1 MTARGPQS
9 TAEHAQSERRH
20 AMVQEQVEARGVHDP
35 DVLAALRAVPRHL
48 FVPPALVD
56 HAYDDGALAIGYGQT
71 ISQPYIVAL
80 MTALAQVNVR
90 SKVLEVG
97 TGSGYQTAVLAEL
110 AGEVFSIE
118 RRHELEESADLV
130 LARLGYHN
138 VTTMLGDGSLGL
150 PEHAPF
156 DRIVVTAAAPAGAAA
171 APRAACRR
179 RPSRRAGGTGR
190 RRPGAQGG
198 VADGGG
204 PARGREHPL
213 PLRAARRRERLRRH
227 GDAVKAAAGSAAI
240 PDATP

>member
-156 DRIVVTAAAPAGAAA
+156 DRIVVTAAAPQ
-171 APRAACRR
+171 AP
-179 RPSRRAGGTGR
+179 P
-190 RRPGAQGG
+190 PLLEQL
-198 VADGGG
+198 ADGGRLVVPVG
-204 PARGREHPL
+204 PAGGDQVLKVVSRTAEGLREVESIPCRFVPL
-213 PLRAARRRERLRRH
+213 VGASGF
-227 GDAVKAAAGSAAI
+227 GDME
-240 PDATP
+240 TP